1 MARPEGTMRR
11 TMRGEVMACPRF
23 ASGGH
28 QHEWVHCPQA
38 LGGELKP
45 GKAIQPYSASPCA
58 GWAFRLQILEQELVG

>member
-1 MARPEGTMRR
+1 MERPEGTMRR

-28 QHEWVHCPQA
+28 QYKWVHCPQA

-45 GKAIQPYSASPCA
+45 GKAIQPCA
-58 GWAFRLQILEQELVG
+58 GWAFRLQVLEQELVV